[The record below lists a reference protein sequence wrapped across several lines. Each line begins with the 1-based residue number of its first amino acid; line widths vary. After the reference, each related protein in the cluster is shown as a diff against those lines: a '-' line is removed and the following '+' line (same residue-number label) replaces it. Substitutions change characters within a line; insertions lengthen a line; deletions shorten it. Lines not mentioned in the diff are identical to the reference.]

1 MSVLP
6 NEHSGEETS
15 SLFSSP
21 KTASTNT
28 SSLNASDSSLLEDI
42 SSKNMAPKDGKA
54 NGKKR
59 GRHSSALEALLN
71 EANRY
76 NSQYEYALPRGF
88 LRDRNQD
95 KKLHEESQLEP
106 QGVRKTATKPKKV
119 KTKSQASK
127 TETGSSTAPSSKFK
141 RDRSRSSSRSP
152 IADNDAFP
160 MSQSDELDSR
170 TTEDNVKRHVSHS
183 KEVNFIDWNQVP
195 TDLKYDIFD
204 IANLKIDEDIKDIP
218 VPSISL
224 TSKRYKDDSSVLKV
238 ALRSPLYP
246 TYCEEYHVD
255 FSKDSRIYNPMS
267 EIGKLIEYSASIY
280 LPVRY
285 ANELKRSVIPQL
297 NAAFDSSD
305 DILFAAK
312 VNEYNKIIEKVPRSE
327 VIEHLAQLKT
337 LPPSFIHDLL
347 HIVYTRSIHPNYK
360 KLKEYEAFSN
370 YVYGELLPNFLSNVY
385 SQCCLNS
392 NSVFMDLGSGVG
404 NCVVQAAL
412 EYGCKLSFGC
422 EIMSNAS
429 ALTELQNEEL
439 IKRCKLA
446 GLKLSPL
453 EFSLRKSFVNNDRV
467 DELIP
472 QSDVILINNF
482 LFDSDMNREVEKII
496 QNVKVGCK
504 IITLKNLRPCGYTIN
519 FFNLDSILNRLR
531 VERFELKEGSVSWTH
546 NGGEYFI
553 STVLPDV
560 DDSLFDPAMRKRN
573 TKRPTHYTR

>member
-1 MSVLP
+1 MSVLQ
-6 NEHSGEETS
+6 NEHSGEEAS

-21 KTASTNT
+21 KATSTTT
-28 SSLNASDSSLLEDI
+28 SSIDASDSSLLEEMK
-42 SSKNMAPKDGKA
+42 SKDMVPKDGKA
-54 NGKKR
+54 TGKKK
-59 GRHSSALEALLN
+59 GRHLTSLEALLN

-76 NSQYEYALPRGF
+76 NSQYEYTLPRGF
-88 LRDRNQD
+88 LRDRNQS
-95 KKLHEESQLEP
+95 KRLNEESQLEP
-106 QGVRKTATKPKKV
+106 KVIKKTATKSKKSKV
-119 KTKSQASK
+119 NPEVSK
-127 TETGSSTAPSSKFK
+127 TETKSSKAPSGKVK
-141 RDRSRSSSRSP
+141 RTRSTSSSRS
-152 IADNDAFP
+152 AALDNNACQI
-160 MSQSDELDSR
+160 SQPDELDSIK
-170 TTEDNVKRHVSHS
+170 TEDNVKRHVSES
-183 KEVNFIDWNQVP
+183 KEVNFIDWNQEFA
-195 TDLKYDIFD
+195 DLKYDIFD
-204 IANLKIDEDIKDIP
+204 IANLKIDQDLKDIP

-224 TSKRYKDDSSVLKV
+224 TSKRYKDDSGVLKV

-246 TYCEEYHVD
+246 TYSEEYHVD

-280 LPVRY
+280 LPKQY
-285 ANELKRSVIPQL
+285 ADELKRSVIPQL

-312 VNEYNKIIEKVPRSE
+312 VDEYNRLIESVPRGE

-337 LPPSFIHDLL
+337 LPPSFIHDFL

-360 KLKEYEAFSN
+360 KLKEYEAFSS
-370 YVYGELLPNFLSNVY
+370 YVYGELLPNFLSKVY
-385 SQCCLNS
+385 SQCCLS
-392 NSVFMDLGSGVG
+392 SDSIFMDLGSGVG

-422 EIMSNAS
+422 EIMSGAS
-429 ALTELQNEEL
+429 ALTELQNDEL
-439 IKRCKLA
+439 VKRCKLA

-467 DELIP
+467 TELIP

-482 LFDSDMNREVEKII
+482 LFDNEMNREVEKII

-519 FFNLDSILNRLR
+519 FFNLDSILNRLQ
-531 VERFELKEGSVSWTH
+531 VERFELSEGSVSWTH

-560 DDSLFDPAMRKRN
+560 DDSLFDPTMRKRN